1 MRKERLLLSY
11 THLTDYELSTLAGRV
26 LAAMTDNDN
35 FPDPMPS
42 LAELEPLVNTY
53 RSRHEIA
60 SRRGSALEISQ
71 KNESRQQLLEAFK
84 QLAFYIN
91 TVSDGSQPMLV
102 SSGLILASQPREV
115 YVPDIPRLL
124 RLRDGRVSGQMRLDF
139 EPVKDALEYLYT
151 VSDAV
156 DEQGNV
162 VWPDPVLTTRSRRN
176 FIDPVEPGTTY
187 FARVRARNSKGLG
200 DWSETVS
207 LIAR

>member
-35 FPDPMPS
+35 FPDPAPS

-53 RSRHEIA
+53 RTRHEIA

-71 KNESRQQLLEAFK
+71 KNESRQLLLEAFK

-115 YVPDIPRLL
+115 YVPDVPRLL

-139 EPVKDALEYLYT
+139 EPVKDAFEYLYT
-151 VSDAV
+151 VSDTV
-156 DEQGNV
+156 DGQGNV
-162 VWPDPVLTTRSRRN
+162 VWPDPVLTTRSKRN

-187 FARVRARNSKGLG
+187 FARVRARNSKGMG

>member
-35 FPDPMPS
+35 FPDPAPS

-53 RSRHEIA
+53 RTRHEIA

-71 KNESRQQLLEAFK
+71 KNESRQLLLEAFK

-115 YVPDIPRLL
+115 YVPDVPRLL

-151 VSDAV
+151 VSDTV
-156 DEQGNV
+156 DGQGNV
-162 VWPDPVLTTRSRRN
+162 VWPDPVLTTRSKRN

-187 FARVRARNSKGLG
+187 FARVRARNSKGMG

>member
-1 MRKERLLLSY
+1 NSPPVI
-11 THLTDYELSTLAGRV
+11 TTSPSVITNSPSVITNSPSVITNSPSAITNSASVTLAGRV

-91 TVSDGSQPMLV
+91 TVSDG
-102 SSGLILASQPREV
+102 
-115 YVPDIPRLL
+115 
-124 RLRDGRVSGQMRLDF
+124 
-139 EPVKDALEYLYT
+139 
-151 VSDAV
+151 
-156 DEQGNV
+156 
-162 VWPDPVLTTRSRRN
+162 
-176 FIDPVEPGTTY
+176 
-187 FARVRARNSKGLG
+187 
-200 DWSETVS
+200 
-207 LIAR
+207 

>member
-35 FPDPMPS
+35 FPDPAPS

-53 RSRHEIA
+53 RTRHEIA

-71 KNESRQQLLEAFK
+71 KNESRQLLLEAFK

-139 EPVKDALEYLYT
+139 EPVKDAFEYLYT
-151 VSDAV
+151 VSDTV
-156 DEQGNV
+156 DGQGNV
-162 VWPDPVLTTRSRRN
+162 VWPDPVLTTRSKRN

-187 FARVRARNSKGLG
+187 FARVRARNSKGMG

>member
-1 MRKERLLLSY
+1 MLSY

-35 FPDPMPS
+35 FPDPAPS

-53 RSRHEIA
+53 RTRHEIA

-71 KNESRQQLLEAFK
+71 KNESRQLLLEAFK

-115 YVPDIPRLL
+115 YVPDVPRLL

-139 EPVKDALEYLYT
+139 EPVKDAFEYLYT
-151 VSDAV
+151 VSDTV
-156 DEQGNV
+156 DGQGNV
-162 VWPDPVLTTRSRRN
+162 VWPDPVLTTRSKRN

-187 FARVRARNSKGLG
+187 FARVRARNSKGMG

>member
-35 FPDPMPS
+35 FPDPAPS

-53 RSRHEIA
+53 RTRHEIA

-71 KNESRQQLLEAFK
+71 KNESRQLLLEAFK

-151 VSDAV
+151 VSDTV
-156 DEQGNV
+156 DGQGV
-162 VWPDPVLTTRSRRN
+162 VWPDPVLTTRSKRN

-187 FARVRARNSKGLG
+187 FARVRARNSKGMG

>member
-35 FPDPMPS
+35 FPDPAPS

-53 RSRHEIA
+53 RTRHEIA

-71 KNESRQQLLEAFK
+71 KNESRQLLLEAFK

-151 VSDAV
+151 VSDTV
-156 DEQGNV
+156 DGQGNV
-162 VWPDPVLTTRSRRN
+162 VWPDPVLTTRSKRN

-187 FARVRARNSKGLG
+187 FARVRARNSKGMG

>member
-35 FPDPMPS
+35 FPDPTPS

-53 RSRHEIA
+53 RTRHEIA

-151 VSDAV
+151 VSDTV
-156 DEQGNV
+156 DGQGNV
-162 VWPDPVLTTRSRRN
+162 VWPDPVLTTRSKRN

-187 FARVRARNSKGLG
+187 FARVRARNSKGMG